1 MMSVFLVT
9 LPLAA
14 PFPDNVAGEP
24 APRLSVRPMAA
35 PKPAL
40 KYQLLPEV
48 RELTPGNPVQ
58 WYMRCFAEQRYF
70 FFHKEAVAQR
80 ARYRSTPLAELPVG
94 ELRHYGGSALTQADW
109 GARLDTPDWGV
120 LDRVQTEGIGLR
132 QPELEPLWILA
143 TALQVRF
150 RAEIAGGHFDDAVR
164 TAKTMFALARHL
176 SECPTSAANLLGVR
190 VAQL

>member
-1 MMSVFLVT
+1 APTELCLRLPHWRTGDARRRVLAHPATRVAGSPRTRCVPDRRPRVVKGDAAMMSVFLVT

-94 ELRHYGGSALTQADW
+94 ELRHYGGSAL
-109 GARLDTPDWGV
+109 
-120 LDRVQTEGIGLR
+120 
-132 QPELEPLWILA
+132 
-143 TALQVRF
+143 
-150 RAEIAGGHFDDAVR
+150 
-164 TAKTMFALARHL
+164 
-176 SECPTSAANLLGVR
+176 
-190 VAQL
+190 